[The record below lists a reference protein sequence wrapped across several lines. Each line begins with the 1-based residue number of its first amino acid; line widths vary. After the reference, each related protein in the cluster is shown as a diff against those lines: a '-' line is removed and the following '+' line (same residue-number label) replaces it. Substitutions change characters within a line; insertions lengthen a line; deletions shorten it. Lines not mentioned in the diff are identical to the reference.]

1 MLPDNYTI
9 DREVTQ
15 EERFNES
22 MIIDSA
28 HYNETSQRSSEC
40 LFSTKILFR
49 YFMLKCLLDAESIPS
64 DNDNLIELFRT
75 KLSVSEQG
83 IYEFKTNYTADQA
96 ILFYTKYGFIYK
108 EINEALRSINIDYLL
123 RFRFVLKD
131 IYNQLTHLMAVKPT
145 DEATN
150 VYRGQYI
157 HFYEIFDLF
166 NSFKQ
171 RIPTIINSFFSTSL
185 DRQVSL
191 GFLKAGSERNSSIT
205 SVPVLFTITIHKQ
218 DVSSDSPFADI
229 SQYSTIRDE
238 KEILFTPGQMF
249 MIDKFDMTYENGTF
263 IYLINMNLYNN
274 TKFSLNAQYSR
285 MKSQWQEETNDSLL
299 HLAQLL
305 TASNRYDQAKKL
317 YEQLLTQKSDQQ
329 TKMICY
335 KGLREIAS
343 FMNSSD
349 EVKAYTQKLMESKF
363 DSHQTLSPMPDQ
375 IVVGRGF
382 QQMLSTFMN
391 NAQEALSQTSLDR
404 PLQDIASYTKSNE

>member
-22 MIIDSA
+22 MIINSA
-28 HYNETSQRSSEC
+28 HCDETSQRSSEC
-40 LFSTKILFR
+40 LFSTKTLFR
-49 YFMLKCLLDAESIPS
+49 YFMLQCLLDAEPIPS

-96 ILFYTKYGFIYK
+96 VLFYTKYGFIYK

-171 RIPTIINSFFSTSL
+171 RVPTIINSFFSTSL

-205 SVPVLFTITIHKQ
+205 SVPVLFTITIQKQ

-229 SQYSTIRDE
+229 SQYSTIR
-238 KEILFTPGQMF
+238 
-249 MIDKFDMTYENGTF
+249 
-263 IYLINMNLYNN
+263 
-274 TKFSLNAQYSR
+274 
-285 MKSQWQEETNDSLL
+285 
-299 HLAQLL
+299 
-305 TASNRYDQAKKL
+305 
-317 YEQLLTQKSDQQ
+317 
-329 TKMICY
+329 
-335 KGLREIAS
+335 
-343 FMNSSD
+343 
-349 EVKAYTQKLMESKF
+349 
-363 DSHQTLSPMPDQ
+363 
-375 IVVGRGF
+375 
-382 QQMLSTFMN
+382 
-391 NAQEALSQTSLDR
+391 
-404 PLQDIASYTKSNE
+404 